1 MQSTCIISPIAE
13 FGSFQQTCIINSVL
27 RQIWLDFV
35 ISIHIKQ
42 FKDLTQLS
50 WIMIFQSTLKAI
62 QELDHLSHFKY
73 VTLSVCQE
81 TKGWLIFHCNLVCS
95 KFIKLCAISV
105 NLICTWLIKDPS
117 KREKKNK
124 TKEMT
129 WQTLWRD
136 YINRHVHNPMY
147 SYHIQIQIF
156 VSLLMFYLIFHLSQF
171 LMCFFY
177 FSYKMTKAYQKF
189 YSSISWYFCMF
200 TMDTSWVQIFHSCYN
215 YQIIKKIKLKFR
227 IKKKSSM

>member
-1 MQSTCIISPIAE
+1 
-13 FGSFQQTCIINSVL
+13 
-27 RQIWLDFV
+27 
-35 ISIHIKQ
+35 
-42 FKDLTQLS
+42 
-50 WIMIFQSTLKAI
+50 MI
-62 QELDHLSHFKY
+62 
-73 VTLSVCQE
+73 V
-81 TKGWLIFHCNLVCS
+81 
-95 KFIKLCAISV
+95 
-105 NLICTWLIKDPS
+105 IKDPS

-129 WQTLWRD
+129 LQTLWRD

-156 VSLLMFYLIFHLSQF
+156 VSILMLYLIFHLSQF
-171 LMCFFY
+171 FMCFFY

-189 YSSISWYFCMF
+189 YSLISWYFCMF

-227 IKKKSSM
+227 IKKKIMYVTYQN